1 MWSGTTGNIMFLN
14 WYIIRFM
21 LYLGRT
27 NQILCIKNI
36 SIETLGNMESYLL
49 SDGFEV
55 KEIFADT
62 KTIKSQN
69 LTDYDAVF
77 ILGGPMSVN
86 DHVGY
91 LLEEKKLIQSTF
103 NHGISVFGICLGS
116 QLIASSCGGKV
127 YQAPKKEIGWGQ
139 VRITS
144 RGQSSIFN
152 KIPGNKIQV
161 FHWHG
166 DTFTLPSDAEILSES
181 DLYIQAFKFQNALG
195 IQFHLEVT
203 KDMIQNWIR
212 KYQKELKT
220 EKISEASI
228 FNDIDKKVSELK
240 KISKI
245 VYENFKVMI
254 E

>member
-1 MWSGTTGNIMFLN
+1 MFLN
-14 WYIIRFM
+14 SYQIRSM

-36 SIETLGNMESYLL
+36 SIETLGNIESYLL

-55 KEIFADT
+55 KEILADT
-62 KTIKSQN
+62 KVIKSQN

-86 DHVGY
+86 NSVGY

-103 NHGISVFGICLGS
+103 NLGIPIFGICLGS

-127 YQAPKKEIGWGQ
+127 YQGPKKEIGWGQ

-152 KIPGNKIQV
+152 KILGNKIQV

-166 DTFTLPSDAEILSES
+166 DTFTLSSDAEILSES
-181 DLYIQAFKFQNALG
+181 DLYIQAFRFKNALG

-212 KYQKELKT
+212 KYQKELKK

-228 FNDIDKKVSELK
+228 FYDIDKNVSELK

-245 VYENFKVMI
+245 VYENFKLMI